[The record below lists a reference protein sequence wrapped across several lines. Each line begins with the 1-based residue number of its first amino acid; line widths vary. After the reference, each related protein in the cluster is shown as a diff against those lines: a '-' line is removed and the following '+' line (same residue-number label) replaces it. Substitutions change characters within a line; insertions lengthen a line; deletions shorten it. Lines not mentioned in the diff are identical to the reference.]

1 MATRNF
7 QVSLQKKDDE
17 SMSHKDP
24 KGILWYMY
32 IYNYVYWYIYIYIY
46 IYVSDFPIFSP
57 CFLAEI
63 TIFPVDFHTFTASRS
78 LPGSSGLATVLAE
91 RLNEEK
97 NNPKWLLIFSY
108 DNMFSTIIL
117 FSIVNYHQLS
127 YDV

>member
-1 MATRNF
+1 
-7 QVSLQKKDDE
+7 
-17 SMSHKDP
+17 
-24 KGILWYMY
+24 
-32 IYNYVYWYIYIYIY
+32 
-46 IYVSDFPIFSP
+46 
-57 CFLAEI
+57 
-63 TIFPVDFHTFTASRS
+63 VDFHTFTASRS